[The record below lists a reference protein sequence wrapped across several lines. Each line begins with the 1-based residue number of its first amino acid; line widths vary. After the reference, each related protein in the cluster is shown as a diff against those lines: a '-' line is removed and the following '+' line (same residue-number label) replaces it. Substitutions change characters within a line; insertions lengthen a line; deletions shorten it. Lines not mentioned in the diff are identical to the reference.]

1 MFPEGA
7 LTKHNDIIN
16 EMMDGP
22 TFLARQAAKR
32 LKKAGSAREVVIHPV
47 AIRYSFDGDLQK
59 AIGPTLDELE
69 ARLSWQPKHN
79 LPMFERIAKLG
90 DAFLALKEIEYLGAA
105 RSRAIIYD
113 RAEQFVET
121 VLTRVEDAWQQ
132 KDRTG
137 GVIARVKRLRTLI
150 LADMIAGKVTPEE
163 RERRWYDL
171 AALYYAQQIS
181 HYPRDYI
188 RPEKN
193 LPERVIET
201 VERLRGRFHAI
212 TSHLYQP
219 FHAVVEVGEAIPV
232 GPERDRDAEGDP
244 IMVEVRRQIAVDD
257 GRPGGGADAGVMPLA
272 CWRLSCSHFRIG
284 YNRSALRC
292 YNRQR

>member
-32 LKKAGSAREVVIHPV
+32 LRKNGDNREVVIHPV
-47 AIRYSFDGDLQK
+47 AVRYSFDGDL
-59 AIGPTLDELE
+59 AATLNPTLDELE

-79 LPMFERIAKLG
+79 LPMFQRIAKLG

-105 RSRAIIYD
+105 KTGNLYD

-121 VLTRVEDAWQQ
+121 VLTRVEDAWEQ
-132 KDRTG
+132 KERSD

-150 LADMIAGKVTPEE
+150 LADMVAGNVTPEE

-181 HYPRDYI
+181 HYPRNYI
-188 RPEKN
+188 TAEKN
-193 LPERVIET
+193 IPEHMIET
-201 VERLRGRFHAI
+201 VERLEEDFVDHA
-212 TSHLYQP
+212 HLYQP
-219 FHAVVEVGEAIPV
+219 MNATVEVGEAIAV
-232 GPERDRDAEGDP
+232 GPERERNADGDP
-244 IMVEVRRQIAVDD
+244 IMAEVRRQLQAMMD
-257 GRPGGGADAGVMPLA
+257 GLAAERPRV
-272 CWRLSCSHFRIG
+272 
-284 YNRSALRC
+284 
-292 YNRQR
+292 